1 MEQSTK
7 ILAKYR
13 TEDPGRVRQNSS
25 ARAGRNLSQPRT
37 NLYLPL
43 CILLI
48 TNSLRTFTQST
59 TTTHLREFGGPWVL
73 HRLPDPGPRLAD
85 PTVAEVLVL
94 LPLRLLL
101 LMPQVALQKTCFVE
115 FSLEM
120 TNERAERAPSSLS
133 SLLHHEGLIQLI
145 DRAAREGQEGTT
157 LPT

>member
-1 MEQSTK
+1 M
-7 ILAKYR
+7 
-13 TEDPGRVRQNSS
+13 
-25 ARAGRNLSQPRT
+25 
-37 NLYLPL
+37 
-43 CILLI
+43 
-48 TNSLRTFTQST
+48 
-59 TTTHLREFGGPWVL
+59 REFGGPWVL

-133 SLLHHEGLIQLI
+133 SLLHHEALIQLI